1 MQVGALIIGDEL
13 LSGKRQDKHMQALIR
28 ILAARGIKLAWA
40 EYLGDDPA
48 RIEAALRR
56 AFASGDLVFSFGGIG
71 ATPDDHTRVCAARA
85 LGLPLEP
92 HPEAKA
98 LIEARFGADAYP
110 HRIQMGHFP
119 QGAAIIPNPVNQ
131 IAGFSH
137 GSVHFVPGFPSMAWP
152 MAEWVLDTHC
162 RHLFNDQPDI
172 EKSCIA
178 IQAREGDLI
187 GLMQEFSARYPALKL
202 SSLPSFGNE
211 AIPEMHIEFGFAGQ
225 PALVE
230 IAIGEWVKAIQARGY
245 EVRAKDPGAE
255 S

>member
-28 ILAARGIKLAWA
+28 MLAARGMKLAWA

-56 AFASGDLVFSFGGIG
+56 AFAGGDLVFSFGGIG
-71 ATPDDHTRVCAARA
+71 ATPDDHTRGCAARA
-85 LGLPLEP
+85 LGVPLEL
-92 HPEAKA
+92 HPEARA
-98 LIEARFGADAYP
+98 LIEGRFGAEAYP

-137 GSVHFVPGFPSMAWP
+137 GDVHFLPGFPSMAWP
-152 MAEWVLDTHC
+152 MAEWVLDSHY
-162 RHLFNDQPDI
+162 RQLFQAQADI
-172 EKSCIA
+172 EQSCVA

-187 GLMQEFSARYPALKL
+187 GLMQDFTARYPALKL
-202 SSLPSFGNE
+202 SSLPNFGNE
-211 AIPEMHIEFGFAGQ
+211 AIPEMHIEFGFSGQ

-230 IAIGEWVKAIQARGY
+230 IAIAEWVKALQQLGY
-245 EVRAKDPGAE
+245 EVRQGTRAAK
-255 S
+255 

>member
-28 ILAARGIKLAWA
+28 ILAARGMRLAWA

-56 AFASGDLVFSFGGIG
+56 AFAGGDLVFSFGGIG
-71 ATPDDHTRVCAARA
+71 ATPDDHTRACAARA
-85 LGLPLEP
+85 LGVPLAL
-92 HPEAKA
+92 HLEAKA
-98 LIEARFGADAYP
+98 LIEGRFGADAYP
-110 HRIQMGHFP
+110 HRIHMGHFP

-137 GSVHFVPGFPSMAWP
+137 GHVHFLPGFPSMAWP

-162 RHLFNDQPDI
+162 RHLFATQPDV
-172 EKSCIA
+172 ERSCIA

-187 GLMQEFSARYPALKL
+187 GLMQDFSARYPALKL
-202 SSLPSFGNE
+202 SSLPNFGNQ
-211 AIPEMHIEFGFAGQ
+211 AIPDMHIEFGFTGQ

-230 IAIGEWVKAIQARGY
+230 IAIAEWAKALRGLGY
-245 EVRAKDPGAE
+245 EVRTGDPE
-255 S
+255 

>member
-13 LSGKRQDKHMQALIR
+13 LSGKRQDKHMQTLIR
-28 ILAARGIKLAWA
+28 ILAARGMKLAWA

-56 AFASGDLVFSFGGIG
+56 AFAGDDLVFSFGGIG
-71 ATPDDHTRVCAARA
+71 ATPDDHTRACAAAA
-85 LGLPLEP
+85 LGLPLAP
-92 HPEAKA
+92 HPDACA

-131 IAGFSH
+131 IAGFFH
-137 GSVHFVPGFPSMAWP
+137 GHVHFLPGFPSMAWP
-152 MAEWVLDTHC
+152 MAEWVLDTC
-162 RHLFNDQPDI
+162 YRQLFNDSPDI
-172 EKSCIA
+172 EKACIA
-178 IQAREGDLI
+178 IRAREGDLI
-187 GLMQEFSARYPALKL
+187 GLMQDFTARYPALRL
-202 SSLPSFGNE
+202 SSLPNFGNE

-230 IAIGEWVKAIQARGY
+230 IAIVEWVKALGERGY
-245 EVRAKDPGAE
+245 EVRDKAAAAAG
-255 S
+255 